1 MNELITFAD
10 GLIFFYKINRKRLTN
25 NRKRCIIKSWKGG
38 LIMTRKERKRL
49 ERDERRANV
58 MMVIAIL
65 RFAIQLATFII
76 TMTR

>member
-1 MNELITFAD
+1 
-10 GLIFFYKINRKRLTN
+10 
-25 NRKRCIIKSWKGG
+25 
-38 LIMTRKERKRL
+38 MTRKERKRL

-65 RFAIQLATFII
+65 SFAIQLATFII